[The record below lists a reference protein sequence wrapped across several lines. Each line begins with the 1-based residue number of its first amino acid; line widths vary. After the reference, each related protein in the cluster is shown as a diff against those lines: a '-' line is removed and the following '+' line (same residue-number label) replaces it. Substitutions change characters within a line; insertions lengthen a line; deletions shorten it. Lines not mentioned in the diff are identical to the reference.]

1 MAIEIEEVKSIPEA
15 VKQTIELV
23 DTTKEVIIQQTEPFI
38 HWEKIVDSVD
48 QSHLMIAVVI
58 FLIAVLARPILALG
72 KYIIIFGLILF
83 AVQHYA

>member
-1 MAIEIEEVKSIPEA
+1 MAIEIEEVKSIPQA

-23 DTTKEVIIQQTEPFI
+23 DTTKEVIVQQTEPFI
-38 HWEKIVDSVD
+38 HWEKVVDSVD

-58 FLIAVLARPILALG
+58 FLIAILARPILALA